1 MTCGHFSQLA
11 AGHAKQPSALIL
23 NSRILQSTPESGAR
37 AAKIAHRRPSLT
49 MLLEANSGPG
59 AGPDDQRVLRA
70 HEPDQAHPMP
80 TDFREELMARF
91 HDGQPGTRLAWMG
104 GLRRVHRFIRAP
116 RTPLGCFSVNKPN
129 SRPANSL
136 KRENSF
142 RAPICRFSEKNSQ
155 PCLSRRRPTLLWE
168 RAEF

>member
-1 MTCGHFSQLA
+1 MTCGHFLQLA
-11 AGHAKQPSALIL
+11 AGRAKQPSALIL

-70 HEPDQAHPMP
+70 HEPGQAHPMP

-91 HDGQPGTRLAWMG
+91 HDGQPGTPARLDG
-104 GLRRVHRFIRAP
+104 
-116 RTPLGCFSVNKPN
+116 RTSPCPPLHSG
-129 SRPANSL
+129 A
-136 KRENSF
+136 
-142 RAPICRFSEKNSQ
+142 AH
-155 PCLSRRRPTLLWE
+155 TLGMFLGQQ
-168 RAEF
+168 AEFPARQQSKKRKPI